1 MSIVEA
7 KCVNS
12 CTQDDEGK
20 SFLGSWLNF
29 IHSDLW
35 KNLVLLTVKS
45 IDVMPNSDTVLE
57 TVFS

>member
-1 MSIVEA
+1 MSIIEG

-20 SFLGSWLNF
+20 SFLGSWL
-29 IHSDLW
+29 
-35 KNLVLLTVKS
+35 KNIVLSTVKS
-45 IDVMPNSDTVLE
+45 IDVMPNSDAVLE